1 MTLVSKAWFPIHQ
14 ILKVFIHFDD
24 PEQCDISM
32 KFLFEVC
39 KKTNVC
45 ISFGCQAQNVF
56 LDSDSSGYK
65 MYMKKSVPQLEME
78 RYFCEQ
84 DFDVYDKYQNMKNEF
99 FQWLNKASPWFNC
112 NNLDVDKYQ
121 WLISE

>member
-1 MTLVSKAWFPIHQ
+1 
-14 ILKVFIHFDD
+14 
-24 PEQCDISM
+24 M

-99 FQWLNKASPWFNC
+99 FQWLNNASPWFKC
-112 NNLDVDKYQ
+112 INLDVDKYQ
-121 WLISE
+121 